1 MLGSEAKALRQG
13 IILPMYLYVLHK
25 KMHNVLYLCE
35 PVSSVFFLLIP
46 FSSGNAFGGAAYT
59 VPCLFPVD
67 SIYDLPIRSIR
78 H

>member
-1 MLGSEAKALRQG
+1 MLGSAAKALRQG

-25 KMHNVLYLCE
+25 KCTMYYLCE

-46 FSSGNAFGGAAYT
+46 FSSGNAAFGAAYT

>member
-1 MLGSEAKALRQG
+1 MLGSAAKAKRQG
-13 IILPMYLYVLHK
+13 IILPMYLYVLNK
-25 KMHNVLYLCE
+25 KCTMYYLCE
-35 PVSSVFFLLIP
+35 PVSSVFLLIP
-46 FSSGNAFGGAAYT
+46 FSSGNAFGAAYT

>member
-1 MLGSEAKALRQG
+1 MLGSAAKAKRQG
-13 IILPMYLYVLHK
+13 IILPMYLYVLNK
-25 KMHNVLYLCE
+25 KCTMYYLCE
-35 PVSSVFFLLIP
+35 PVSSVFLLIP
-46 FSSGNAFGGAAYT
+46 FSFGNAFGAAYT